1 MQLIKDVVYSSFYFY
16 ILYFFLGW
24 NLGAVKALFSIALKD
39 IPEGCSHFNIFE
51 IYYQELKR
59 NLLSAK
65 GIFFINFFLYMDL
78 QVQPISSVDA
88 IG

>member
-1 MQLIKDVVYSSFYFY
+1 LEFGSSA
-16 ILYFFLGW
+16 G
-24 NLGAVKALFSIALKD
+24 SITLKD
-39 IPEGCSHFNIFE
+39 IPEGCSHFIIFE